1 MTRRTHPSGRRRSGH
16 PFVGTPEAKVIAR
29 RLRQHAKG
37 PNPGAELDLH
47 DLGADCGAFYV
58 GRGQHRGWH
67 ASLGVDAHGY
77 VDATDALTRGLRTAL
92 RTLARRLEG
101 RRVIHAPRRK
111 GYTRPPEAAAMWL
124 LAAQTR
130 RLMLAD
136 FYRNRIPEHRAGRPD
151 HLRDLIARYR
161 WSCSSCPHSTP

>member
-1 MTRRTHPSGRRRSGH
+1 
-16 PFVGTPEAKVIAR
+16 V
-29 RLRQHAKG
+29 
-37 PNPGAELDLH
+37 H

-58 GRGQHRGWH
+58 GRGQHHGWH
-67 ASLGVDAHGY
+67 ASIGVDAHGY

-124 LAAQTR
+124 LAGQSR
-130 RLMLAD
+130 RLMAT
-136 FYRNRIPEHRAGRPD
+136 NPHCIPAHRPGRPD
-151 HLRDLIARYR
+151 HLRDLIARFA
-161 WSCSSCPHSTP
+161 